1 MLVLGFND
9 SDEQAAGLAAALGK
23 PHECIDVHCF
33 PDGESRVRLPTH
45 LPDRVV
51 FFRSLHYPNE
61 KLLEVMLAAES
72 ARTLGAREVILVA
85 PYLCYMRQDKAFH
98 PGEAVSQRIVGRFLA
113 SLFDALV
120 TVDPHLHR
128 VHDLAE
134 AVPVGRAIA
143 LSAAPAMGQFLAA
156 RKAQALLVGPD
167 QESEQ
172 WVSTVARDAGLP
184 YVVASKTR
192 HGDRDVEVQ
201 LPGRDYAGLHAVLVD
216 DLASTGRTLA
226 GAARALFEAGAA
238 RVDVLVT
245 HALFAGDALDTLMA
259 AGVSQV
265 WSSDSIPHSSNA
277 FPLASDL
284 AGAVAQPGHTP
295 GSERRLP
302 LQGG

>member
-1 MLVLGFND
+1 MLVLGFRD
-9 SDEQAAGLAAALGK
+9 SDKQAAGLAAALGK
-23 PHECIDVHCF
+23 PHGSIDVHCF
-33 PDGESRVRLPTH
+33 PDGESRVRLPSR
-45 LPDRVV
+45 LPERVV
-51 FFRSLHYPNE
+51 IYRSLHYPNE

-72 ARTLGAREVILVA
+72 ARTLGAWEVTLVA

-113 SLFDALV
+113 GLFDALV

-134 AVPVGRAIA
+134 AVPVERSIS

-167 QESEQ
+167 RESKQ
-172 WVSTVARDAGLP
+172 WVSTVAQGAGLD

-192 HGDRDVEVQ
+192 RGDRDVEVR
-201 LPGRDYAGLHAVLVD
+201 LPKRDYAGLHAVLVD

-226 GAARALFEAGAA
+226 GAARGLLEAGAA

-245 HALFAGDALDTLMA
+245 HALFVGDALETLMA

-265 WSSDSIPHSSNA
+265 WSSDSIPHPSNA
-277 FPLASDL
+277 FALAADL
-284 AGAVAQPGHTP
+284 AGAVAEP
-295 GSERRLP
+295 
-302 LQGG
+302 

>member
-1 MLVLGFND
+1 MLVLGFKD
-9 SDEQAAGLAAALGK
+9 SDKQAAGLAAALGK

-33 PDGESRVRLPTH
+33 PDGESRVRLPAR
-45 LPDRVV
+45 LPERVV
-51 FFRSLHYPNE
+51 LYRSLHYPNE

-72 ARTLGAREVILVA
+72 ARTLGAREVTLVA

-113 SLFDALV
+113 GLFDALI

-134 AVPVGRAIA
+134 AVPAERSIS

-167 QESEQ
+167 GESEQ
-172 WVSTVARDAGLP
+172 WVSTVAQSAGLH

-192 HGDRDVEVQ
+192 RGDRDVEVR
-201 LPGRDYAGLHAVLVD
+201 LPQRDYAGLHAVLVD
-216 DLASTGRTLA
+216 DLVSTGRTLA
-226 GAARALFEAGAA
+226 GAARGLFEAGAA

-245 HALFAGDALDTLMA
+245 HALFVGDALETLTA

-265 WSSDSIPHSSNA
+265 WSSDSIPHASNA
-277 FPLASDL
+277 FALAADL
-284 AGAVAQPGHTP
+284 AGAVAEP
-295 GSERRLP
+295 
-302 LQGG
+302 

>member
-1 MLVLGFND
+1 MLVLGFTD
-9 SDEQAAGLAAALGK
+9 SEKQAAGLAAALGI
-23 PHECIDVHCF
+23 PHECIDVHRF
-33 PDGESRVRLPTH
+33 PDGESRVRLPAH
-45 LPDRVV
+45 LPEHVAL
-51 FFRSLHYPNE
+51 FRSLHYPNE

-72 ARTLGAREVILVA
+72 ARTLGAREVTLIA

-113 SLFDALV
+113 GLFDALV

-134 AVPVGRAIA
+134 AVPVKRAVA

-172 WVSTVARDAGLP
+172 WVSTVAGGAGLA
-184 YVVASKTR
+184 YAVASKIR
-192 HGDRDVEVQ
+192 RGDRDVEIR
-201 LPGRDYAGLHAVLVD
+201 LPDREYAGLHAVLVD

-226 GAARALFEAGAA
+226 GAARALLAAGAA

-245 HALFAGDALDTLMA
+245 HALFVGDALETLMA
-259 AGVSQV
+259 AGVSEV
-265 WSSDSIPHSSNA
+265 WSSDSIPHASNA
-277 FPLASDL
+277 FALAPEL
-284 AGAVAQPGHTP
+284 AGAIA
-295 GSERRLP
+295 
-302 LQGG
+302 